1 MTPEFILG
9 CLLAAVLVGLAVYFA
24 RAQFKSLASLRGQP
38 ALAIDDRLY
47 LRKQAIRRL
56 LCCFLMVVF
65 AGMLAGWFFLEERLS
80 RPLNE
85 EELELRA
92 KARPQELV
100 HHRGKEQTLRIITVY
115 WAAAL
120 MVLFAMLFLAA
131 IDLMATARFGFR
143 HHRQLEAEKK
153 AILEDEVARWRGRPS

>member
-1 MTPEFILG
+1 MTLEITLG
-9 CLLAAVLVGLAVYFA
+9 CLLAAVLVGLALFFA
-24 RAQFKSLASLRGQP
+24 RAQFKTLASLRRQSG
-38 ALAIDDRLY
+38 LAVDDRLY

-65 AGMLAGWFFLEERLS
+65 ASMLAGWFFLEERLS

-100 HHRGKEQTLRIITVY
+100 HHRGKEQTLRVITVY

-120 MVLFAMLFLAA
+120 IVLFAMLLLAA

-143 HHRQLEAEKK
+143 HYRQLEAEKK
-153 AILEDEVARWRGRPS
+153 SIIEDEVARWRGRPS